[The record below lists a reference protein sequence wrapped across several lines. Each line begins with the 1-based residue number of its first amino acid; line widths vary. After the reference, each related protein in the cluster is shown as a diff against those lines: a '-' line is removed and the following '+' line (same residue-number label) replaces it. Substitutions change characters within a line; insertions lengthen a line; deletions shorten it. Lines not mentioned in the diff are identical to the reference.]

1 MGGIEVSE
9 TVTLILYKKTQLPI
23 SVYTFKQSKLATA
36 IDKYYIR
43 CILVV
48 QLSRS
53 ENAGPGWHNKS
64 FIMRALKEEDQKPNP
79 VVQRV
84 KVIMSAGL
92 VVVHAH
98 R

>member
-1 MGGIEVSE
+1 MNSLIYTSISQFALVNQKIRINTVVVLQPVS
-9 TVTLILYKKTQLPI
+9 LRLW
-23 SVYTFKQSKLATA
+23 
-36 IDKYYIR
+36 
-43 CILVV
+43 VV
-48 QLSRS
+48 FQLSRS
-53 ENAGPGWHNKS
+53 EGAGPGWHNKS